1 MSYPWKFVSFLKILP
16 KTYHWQLQG
25 HIFIL
30 HLSSQLL
37 FFLYDYLGNKNKK
50 IAPLSF
56 PESKMVILKAAQQ
69 NMKLTGLKL

>member
-1 MSYPWKFVSFLKILP
+1 
-16 KTYHWQLQG
+16 
-25 HIFIL
+25 L

-37 FFLYDYLGNKNKK
+37 FFLCDYLGNKNKK